1 MNGPNYCQ
9 LIQKHREGICTS
21 SNTITRDHWNIK
33 HKSSLYCSTLVA
45 LTLLI
50 LLVGM
55 LKFSKKKKT
64 YFTKN
69 KSLWMK
75 IKKILDFYLILDMK
89 SKIVTT
95 WKFLVLSV
103 LKIWCNLIEIL
114 EKGFE
119 GLNVSCID
127 KLIHC

>member
-1 MNGPNYCQ
+1 
-9 LIQKHREGICTS
+9 
-21 SNTITRDHWNIK
+21 
-33 HKSSLYCSTLVA
+33 
-45 LTLLI
+45 
-50 LLVGM
+50 
-55 LKFSKKKKT
+55 
-64 YFTKN
+64 
-69 KSLWMK
+69 MK